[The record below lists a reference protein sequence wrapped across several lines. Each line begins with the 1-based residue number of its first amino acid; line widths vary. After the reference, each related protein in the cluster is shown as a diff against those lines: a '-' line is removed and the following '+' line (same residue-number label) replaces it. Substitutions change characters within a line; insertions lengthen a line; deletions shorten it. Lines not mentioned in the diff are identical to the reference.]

1 MATRRMATRVRSGK
15 RSKSTQP
22 KGGAMA
28 KRTAGQSASKKKDLD
43 LKSVLFTTA
52 IWGLGLINVI
62 LIFSFISK
70 HFLSG
75 NEHTISA
82 ETPVAVAPGEV
93 IKIEVLNACG
103 VHRLAKEFADMLK
116 TKGFDAVNIDNFGDG
131 STLPR
136 TYIIDRKSN
145 AMTYGLQMA
154 KALGL
159 PEEYVSY
166 QASPDRMVTISL
178 ILGNDYKEIP
188 ASPVKE

>member
-1 MATRRMATRVRSGK
+1 
-15 RSKSTQP
+15 
-22 KGGAMA
+22 MA
-28 KRTAGQSASKKKDLD
+28 KRTAGQSGSKKKDLD

-62 LIFSFISK
+62 LIFSFVSK

-75 NEHTISA
+75 NEHAISA
-82 ETPVAVAPGEV
+82 ETPVALESGEV

-116 TKGFDAVNIDNFGDG
+116 TKGFDPVNIDNFGDG

-178 ILGNDYKEIP
+178 VLGSDYKEIP